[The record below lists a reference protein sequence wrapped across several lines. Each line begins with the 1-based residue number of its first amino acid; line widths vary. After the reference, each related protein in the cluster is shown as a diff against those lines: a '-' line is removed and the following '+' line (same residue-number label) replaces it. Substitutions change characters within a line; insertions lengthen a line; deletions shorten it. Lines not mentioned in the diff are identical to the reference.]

1 MQVLTLPCFNNEIN
15 LKTVGFLSKP
25 EAKRKVKLSLA
36 LIRFLPKRVEF
47 GKHGV
52 TFTSYRKIY
61 FHQE

>member
-1 MQVLTLPCFNNEIN
+1 MLALPCVSDGGN
-15 LKTVGFLSKP
+15 LETVGFLSKP